1 MDKVQATTETVDLKT
16 LAKGIGQQANLVALN
31 QVATEDGYNL
41 AEKVND
47 GKEFQYSD
55 MVYKDLK
62 EGNLSALKIATGAA
76 IKVAAEKGMIGAI
89 PAGTDASYCADISN
103 IGVESTKTFN
113 DVAEGR
119 CTPREGMER
128 MVDVVTSTLS
138 RSWTEKGR
146 KIGAGIGSKLGAK
159 IGTIFGPAGVVIGAK
174 IGGIVGGFVGAMV
187 GRLAGTKV
195 GQAVV
200 TAAKKVVSVAKETA
214 KKAWEGVKSVG
225 RAIFSSLRSLLPW

>member
-1 MDKVQATTETVDLKT
+1 MEKVQAATETVDLKT
-16 LAKGIGQQANLVALN
+16 LAKGIGQQANLFALN
-31 QVATEDGYNL
+31 QVAIEDGYNM

-55 MVYKDLK
+55 MVHKDLK
-62 EGNLSALKIATGAA
+62 EGNLAALKIAAGAA
-76 IKVAAEKGMIGAI
+76 IKVAAEKGMTGAI

-103 IGVESTKTFN
+103 IGVESSKTFN

-128 MVDVVTSTLS
+128 IADVATSTLA

-159 IGTIFGPAGVVIGAK
+159 IGELFGPAGIVVGANV
-174 IGGIVGGFVGAMV
+174 GAVVGGFVGATV
-187 GRLAGTKV
+187 GKFAGTKV

-200 TAAKKVVSVAKETA
+200 AAAKKVVSVAKETA

-225 RAIFSSLRSLLPW
+225 RAIFKGIKRRLFG

>member
-128 MVDVVTSTLS
+128 MADVVTSTLS

-146 KIGAGIGSKLGAK
+146 AIGKGIGSTIGAK